1 MGRGVGWKSKS
12 IRKSEISLTVQLSE
26 QIIYQIVTGRWK
38 PGAPL
43 PSVRELARRLGIHH
57 NTVSESYSK
66 LVERGWLVRR
76 RGSRL
81 LVRSAEMASEVRANG
96 LEELVNAIISF
107 SREQKWSLQELR
119 TRLLDRLMVEPADHI
134 LIVEPEDGLRKL
146 LQAELKAVLKIPV
159 QACSI
164 AELKSQPSLLIGA
177 QVAAP
182 NYLAKDVKPLVP
194 KSRPLVELR
203 FGTIEQVRE
212 RILKLTQPSLIA
224 MVSVSPAILAM
235 ARSLFAPAERFGHTL
250 MTYSFPMENPSDLRA
265 ADLVICDLL
274 SIRQVRNPRA
284 IEFRAISED
293 STQSLV
299 AAVT

>member
-1 MGRGVGWKSKS
+1 MDIQINRRSDVPV
-12 IRKSEISLTVQLSE
+12 REQLSE
-26 QIIYQIVTGRWK
+26 QVIYMIVTGRWK
-38 PGAPL
+38 SGAPL

-96 LEELVNAIISF
+96 LEELVNAMISF

-146 LQAELKAVLKIPV
+146 LQAELKAALKIPV
-159 QACSI
+159 NSCSV
-164 AELKSQPSLLIGA
+164 AELAGQPNLLIGA

-203 FGTIEQVRE
+203 FGTIEQARG
-212 RILKLTQPSLIA
+212 RILQLTQPALIA
-224 MVSVSPAILAM
+224 MISVSPAILMM
-235 ARSLFAPAERFGHTL
+235 ARSLFAPAERLGHTL
-250 MTYSFPMENPSDLRA
+250 MTYSFPMENPSELRVV
-265 ADLVICDLL
+265 DLVICDSL
-274 SIRQVRNPRA
+274 SFKQVRNPRA
-284 IEFRAISED
+284 IEFRVISED
-293 STQSLV
+293 SIQSLS
-299 AAVT
+299 AAMK